1 MASRKAYHH
10 AQRLHD
16 SRRKKGN
23 DIMNKIIAALTI
35 GAALAVTGVAQAAE
49 FEVKMLNK
57 GEKGAMVFEPDFLKV
72 APGDI
77 VHFVPTEKGHNVE
90 TMKGMIPEGAAAFK
104 TKFNEPISVTFDTQG
119 VYGLKCAPHYA
130 MGMVALIA
138 VGEPGNLDAA
148 KAVKQTGKAK
158 KVFGE
163 LFAELGE

>member
-1 MASRKAYHH
+1 
-10 AQRLHD
+10 
-16 SRRKKGN
+16 
-23 DIMNKIIAALTI
+23 MNKIIAALTI

-57 GEKGAMVFEPDFLKV
+57 GEKGAMVFEPDFLKLT
-72 APGDI
+72 PGDV
-77 VHFVPTEKGHNVE
+77 VHFVPTDKGHNVE

-104 TKFNEPISVTFDTQG
+104 TKFNEPISVTFDAQG

-158 KVFGE
+158 KVFE
-163 LFAELGE
+163 ALFAEVGE